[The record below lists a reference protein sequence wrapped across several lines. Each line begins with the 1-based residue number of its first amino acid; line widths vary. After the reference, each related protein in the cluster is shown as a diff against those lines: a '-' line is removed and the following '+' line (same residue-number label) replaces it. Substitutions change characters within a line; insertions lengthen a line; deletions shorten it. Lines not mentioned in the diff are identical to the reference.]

1 MKNPYKVTA
10 FQLEF
15 APLNI
20 KSCILDCDISQT
32 ELQGAL
38 EKELECPV
46 SRPTVNLII
55 NRGYQPKTMGNIR
68 GAIERI
74 LLRNEQVA
82 AWLKER
88 HFSPADLWKEL
99 GEELR
104 QANPA
109 GAGQRVIK
117 GLNRGPAM
125 VPGNP
130 DEINHDN
137 QEVEMV
143 NPDTLKHFKLFR
155 DPFRNDVQKAGDI
168 HMDDERHYI
177 EAAMLDAAT
186 YSGFLAVV
194 GEVGSGKT
202 IIRKRVIEQLR
213 ATGDVHIIFPQILD
227 KERIGSGS
235 LCDAIVMSIS
245 NQKPKVKHEQKARQV
260 RNLLLERTQN
270 NNRCCLVVEEAHS
283 LTVPAFKTLKQL
295 QEMEDATGYKKLLGI
310 ILIGQSELGGLLDE
324 RYHPEMREVIRR
336 CQVARING
344 LQNIGKYV
352 EKKLSAVGGK
362 VENIIEPEALELLAK
377 RLMAKDENQRTFSTA
392 YPLTVNHYIARAM
405 NLAFEMGETKIT
417 ADVVMAI

>member
-1 MKNPYKVTA
+1 MKHPYAITA
-10 FQLEF
+10 FQMEF
-15 APLNI
+15 APLHI

-38 EKELECPV
+38 EKEMECKV
-46 SRPTVNLII
+46 SRPTINLII

-68 GAIERI
+68 GAIERV
-74 LLRNEQVA
+74 LLRNEAVA

-104 QANPA
+104 QVNPA
-109 GAGQRVIK
+109 GAGQRVKK
-117 GLNRGPAM
+117 GLSQGPSITL
-125 VPGNP
+125 GNP

-143 NPDTLKHFKLFR
+143 NPEALRHFKLFR

-168 HMDDERHYI
+168 HMDDDRHYI
-177 EAAMLDAAT
+177 EAAMMDAAS

-194 GEVGSGKT
+194 GEVGCGKST
-202 IIRKRVIEQLR
+202 IRKRVIEQLR
-213 ATGDVHIIFPQILD
+213 AAGDVHIVYPEILD
-227 KERIGSGS
+227 KERVGSGS
-235 LCDAIVMSIS
+235 LCDAIIMSIS
-245 NQKPKVKHEQKARQV
+245 AEKPKIKHEQKARQV
-260 RNLLLERTQN
+260 RGLLMERTQN
-270 NNRCCLVVEEAHS
+270 NSRCCLVVEEAHRLS
-283 LTVPAFKTLKQL
+283 VPAFKTLKQL
-295 QEMEDATGYKKLLGI
+295 HEMEDATGYKKLLGI

-336 CQVARING
+336 CQVARIHG
-344 LQNIGKYV
+344 LQSIGKYV

-362 VENIIEPEALELLAK
+362 IENIIDAAALDLLGK
-377 RLMAKDENQRTFSTA
+377 RLVATDDQNRTFSTA

-405 NLAFEMGETKIT
+405 NLAFEMGETKVT
-417 ADVVMAI
+417 ADVVTAI